1 MQDRPD
7 VRELLDAV
15 RGFLEEDVVPA
26 LEGPRQFHA
35 RVAANVLAIVGREL
49 AGVEAPPAAYSQAF
63 DRAGLAILAS
73 RDSQPPDHCSYR
85 TRGGPWPPHCVAGS
99 AGARFAPRL
108 ALPPSTV
115 VVSKDTL
122 PEQDPYSGFQGG
134 DLDVRLREAGV
145 RRVFV
150 GGLATD
156 YCVFHT
162 VKDALA
168 RGYAAVLLGDAIRAV
183 NVRPD
188 DGRRAEAEMV
198 RLGAVPIR
206 RDLLAA

>member
-1 MQDRPD
+1 MTLHPGDGLIVVD
-7 VRELLDAV
+7 VQNDFLPGGSLAV
-15 RGFLEEDVVPA
+15 AGGDEVVPPLNA
-26 LEGPRQFHA
+26 YI
-35 RVAANVLAIVGREL
+35 AAFV
-49 AGVEAPPAAYSQAF
+49 
-63 DRAGLAILAS
+63 RAGLPILAT
-73 RDSQPPDHCSYR
+73 RDWHPPNHCSFR
-85 TRGGPWPPHCVAGS
+85 AHGGPWPPHCVAGS
-99 AGARFAPRL
+99 AGARFAPGL

-122 PEQDPYSGFQGG
+122 PDQDTYSGFQGG
-134 DLDVRLREAGV
+134 DLDARVREAGV

-162 VKDALA
+162 VKDALT